1 MKRIITCFLMLS
13 ILVCFVLCQN
23 TIDDN
28 TQESST
34 TMSLE
39 ESLRENFGNLY
50 DGLETGIL
58 MEGSLNS
65 YWELNGDTIT
75 LFGDGAFISMAASF
89 FPWRNVDEHITKV
102 HIAGGVTSISS
113 YGFYDYDN
121 LVEVKIENGSF
132 VGMGMGC
139 FGGNENLKSGDLGD
153 SLREIPTEAFIRC
166 GSLEYISIPST
177 VTQIGYDAFK
187 DCTSLQTINYSGSE
201 ADWNK
206 IIIEEGNESL
216 NQAQI
221 IFNN

>member
-13 ILVCFVLCQN
+13 ILVCFVSCQN
-23 TIDDN
+23 TIEDN
-28 TQESST
+28 PQESST

-39 ESLRENFGNLY
+39 ESLRENFGDLY

-65 YWELNGDTIT
+65 YWKLNGDTIT

-89 FPWRNVDEHITKV
+89 FPWRNVDEYITRV
-102 HIAGGVTSISS
+102 HINSGVTSISS

-121 LVEVKIENGSF
+121 LVEVRIENGTF

-139 FGGNENLKSGDLGD
+139 FGGNENLKSVELGD

-166 GSLEYISIPST
+166 GSLEYISIPAT
-177 VTQIGYDAFK
+177 VTQIGYEAFK
-187 DCTSLQTINYSGSE
+187 NCTSLKTINYGGSE

-216 NQAQI
+216 NQAKI